1 MSHMLCLV
9 LRQKG
14 EEPSESGLRVGV
26 RNGLNAGATIV
37 LGKSGT
43 EYF

>member
-1 MSHMLCLV
+1 MAHMLCLV

-14 EEPSESGLRVGV
+14 EEPSQPGLRVGV
-26 RNGLNAGATIV
+26 RNVVTAGASIV